1 MLLRQIYLLGF
12 LCPLNIKSGVI
23 GIILSTCNRLVTVLT
38 SLHSLFHLDSFAS
51 TAWPKS
57 LLALYRRH
65 RCASELRWGISST
78 LSKRIN
84 YEQSILTLHP
94 CVLRD
99 LLLLGEIFPLLP
111 LKPLQRGSLWLPQQ
125 PADPEEGTPQASPE
139 KLQQSWPTQP
149 PTLHSTS
156 GGKNLIMKMRTL
168 RKPTNKPT
176 LWDKQLFDSKTTQ
189 LWMSLLGCL
198 RYTFGYVNSM

>member
-12 LCPLNIKSGVI
+12 LCPLNIKSGVT
-23 GIILSTCNRLVTVLT
+23 GIILSTCNRLVTVRT

-57 LLALYRRH
+57 PLALYQRQ
-65 RCASELRWGISST
+65 RCGSEWRCRISSM

-94 CVLRD
+94 RVLRG
-99 LLLLGEIFPLLP
+99 LLLLGEIFPLLSP
-111 LKPLQRGSLWLPQQ
+111 KPLQRGSFWLPQQ
-125 PADPEEGTPQASPE
+125 PAGPAEGTQQASPE
-139 KLQQSWPTQP
+139 QPQQPWPTQP
-149 PTLHSTS
+149 TTLPSTS
-156 GGKNLIMKMRTL
+156 GGKNLIMKVRTL
-168 RKPTNKPT
+168 RKPANKPA

-189 LWMSLLGCL
+189 LWTSLLGCL
-198 RYTFGYVNSM
+198 RYTFLDM